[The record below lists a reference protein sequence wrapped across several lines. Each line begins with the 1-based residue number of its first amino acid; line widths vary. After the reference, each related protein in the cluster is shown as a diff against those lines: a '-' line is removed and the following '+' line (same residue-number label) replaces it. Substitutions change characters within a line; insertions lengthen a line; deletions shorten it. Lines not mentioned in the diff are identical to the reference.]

1 MNRYYLFGAG
11 INAYAVIQF
20 FGKQMFIAAIDSD
33 EKKHGT
39 EIEGIPIISLRE
51 YVKRK
56 DKATIIITGYYY
68 GKSIAEELDKQG
80 ISNYYICPYMQN
92 GYYEDIQD
100 IVEKLELYRYSKIA
114 FCTINPISECLEL
127 ELRRRNGEMVI
138 QYFDR
143 DQMQISSNVPVIIT
157 NGADKLLL
165 QRNNR
170 MNESNL
176 VLDIN
181 EIYEKKFGYKNEK
194 IKSIKNIHQ
203 NKRCFVIGNG
213 PSLTYEDLEQLHNH
227 NEICFGVNR
236 IYLAYPYTNWRP
248 DYYVA
253 VDHVVIRNDS
263 VKLLKLEGIKFIRHS
278 YKFVEEWSDN
288 GIYEFRGLAYPP
300 EHPQLSFDM
309 YQGIYMGHSVVYD
322 TIQIALYMGFREI
335 YLLGV
340 DMTSKI
346 EAEKE
351 GAHFYRTPN
360 QKEILGISNT
370 KLTRKCL
377 EYAAIEIEKSG
388 RKLRNATRGGELKEV
403 KRVDFDLLF

>member
-1 MNRYYLFGAG
+1 
-11 INAYAVIQF
+11 
-20 FGKQMFIAAIDSD
+20 
-33 EKKHGT
+33 
-39 EIEGIPIISLRE
+39 
-51 YVKRK
+51 
-56 DKATIIITGYYY
+56 
-68 GKSIAEELDKQG
+68 
-80 ISNYYICPYMQN
+80 MQN